1 MALFDVQR
9 ANQPVS
15 MSLIPVRYGGGPNPE
30 PAGRLAPAPD
40 PAAQTRNFRLGAR
53 FMGVNWIE
61 VNVT

>member
-1 MALFDVQR
+1 MVLFDVQR

-40 PAAQTRNFRLGAR
+40 PAAQTRNFRLCAR
-53 FMGVNWIE
+53 FMG
-61 VNVT
+61 